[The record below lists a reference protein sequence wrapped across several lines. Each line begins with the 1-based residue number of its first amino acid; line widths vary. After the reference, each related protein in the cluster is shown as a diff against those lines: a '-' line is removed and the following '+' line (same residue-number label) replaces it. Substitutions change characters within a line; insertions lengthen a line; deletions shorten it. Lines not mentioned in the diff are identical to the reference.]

1 MSRNVSELLS
11 IIDQLN
17 ESVMRLE
24 SERADSSRGC
34 DEDRAAYDVGLHVI
48 ALFVTLGVSLLGA
61 ALPIASKHWEQLR
74 VDAFIVVMGKC
85 VGTGVVLAVALIH
98 MLVPSN
104 ESFTSPCLD
113 PWIME
118 SYPAYTFLL
127 ALFAALLMHLI
138 DSVVE
143 ETIKHYFGVV
153 AVAAIGCEGAS
164 TIGGG
169 EGVVSYEDAQAAKDG
184 ASTVEEVA
192 LRRAEDESACPATHH
207 MDETAVTTETGEAAG
222 QTSLVVPHHFHSHAI
237 PVSASPSESFLHALV
252 AAALMEFG
260 VSIHSIF
267 VGLAVGIV
275 PNDEV
280 KVLLTALVFHQ
291 FFEGMALGSRLAE
304 ATYHRLTE
312 IMFALVFAVSAP
324 FGMMI
329 GIVMMSTSGFNDN
342 GTTFLILQGVMDG
355 ICAGIL
361 MYLGFQ
367 LLVHDFMVDT
377 ERHVAGV
384 GQRWRRWAMF
394 GAMWT
399 GAGVMAVIGKWL

>member
-1 MSRNVSELLS
+1 MSTNVSELLA
-11 IIDQLN
+11 IIAELN
-17 ESVMRLE
+17 ETLVKSQ
-24 SERADSSRGC
+24 SERAELAEECSG
-34 DEDRAAYDVGLHVI
+34 EPVVYDVGLHVM
-48 ALFVTLGVSLLGA
+48 ALFVTLVVSLAGA

-74 VDAFIVVMGKC
+74 VDAFVVAMGKC
-85 VGTGVVLAVALIH
+85 VGTGVVLAVAMIH

-104 ESFTSPCLD
+104 ESFSSPCLD
-113 PWIME
+113 PSVME

-138 DSVVE
+138 DNVVE
-143 ETIKHYFGVV
+143 ETIRHYFGIM
-153 AVAAIGCEGAS
+153 AVTAVGCEG
-164 TIGGG
+164 TVTTTLEDG
-169 EGVVSYEDAQAAKDG
+169 GVVGYDEARALDG
-184 ASTVEEVA
+184 ASPPDA
-192 LRRAEDESACPATHH
+192 SACATSATAAAG
-207 MDETAVTTETGEAAG
+207 DEKEVAG

-237 PVSASPSESFLHALV
+237 PVSTAPSESFLHALV

-275 PNDEV
+275 PNTEV
-280 KVLLTALVFHQ
+280 RVLLTALVFHQ

-304 ATYHRLTE
+304 ATYRRVTE
-312 IMFALVFAVSAP
+312 VVFAVVFAVSAP

-329 GIVMMSTSGFNDN
+329 GIVMMSTSGFNEN

-377 ERHVAGV
+377 ERHAAKSGM
-384 GQRWRRWAMF
+384 RRWAMF